1 MKFEPRRVAGAIGAL
16 SLVAAM
22 SACAPSVQGN
32 NPQPP
37 AGESGPVT
45 LRFWT
50 NLNVEA
56 QASVIQAQANACAAT
71 LEDVSI
77 EFEAIPFDQMYTK
90 LATAFRSGNGPDVM
104 NTLEGA
110 VSFAEDAGYL
120 VPVDDIV
127 DAHGRDDFLPS
138 YLGAVQKDGKT
149 WGVPDW
155 ALHQEVWYRTDL
167 FEKAGLEIPTSWD
180 ELMAAAKKLDE
191 GEGGVRGFA
200 VPMSSALVAPQTL
213 YQFLYANNV
222 FTFDPKT
229 GEYAFDADLAATT
242 EATQFMLDL
251 YRAASPAES
260 RTWAWAD
267 FRNAFVEG
275 KVAMTNDFG
284 AVVGIAKEQNPAM
297 LDNISAFP
305 VPPKEAGGT
314 SGGMLGGGYY
324 YMVGKTGDA
333 RQAVAGQIIS
343 CMMDPDSAAER
354 ANTRPVFAL
363 PATISAAETETFK
376 SNETVQQFAEEIAMI
391 RQQTSYR
398 YGMEAGL
405 NPLAGQIEATTFF
418 GDALQAAAVG
428 DITTE
433 EAVNRI
439 NTELRRLAG
448 K

>member
-1 MKFEPRRVAGAIGAL
+1 MRTNHRRIIGAIGAL
-16 SLVAAM
+16 SFVAAA
-22 SACAPSVQGN
+22 SACAPSVPGTSTE
-32 NPQPP
+32 PS
-37 AGESGPVT
+37 GSESGPIT

-56 QASVIQAQANACAAT
+56 QASVIQAQANACAAS
-71 LEDVSI
+71 LENVSI

-120 VPVDDIV
+120 VPADEVI

-138 YLGAVQKDGKT
+138 YLAAVQKDGKS

-155 ALHQEVWYRTDL
+155 ALHQEVWYRKDL
-167 FEKAGLEIPTSWD
+167 FDKAGLKIPTSWD
-180 ELMAAAKKLDE
+180 ELMTAAKALDE

-200 VPMSSALVAPQTL
+200 VPMGSALVAPQTL

-222 FTFDPKT
+222 FTFDPQS

-260 RTWAWAD
+260 RTWSWSD

-297 LDNISAFP
+297 LDNMSAFP
-305 VPPKEAGGT
+305 LPPKQSGGT

-324 YMVGKTGDA
+324 YMLGKTGEE
-333 RQAVAGQIIS
+333 RQAVASDIIA

-354 ANTRPVFAL
+354 ANTRPVFAI
-363 PATISAAETETFK
+363 PATVSAAETETYR
-376 SNETVQQFAEEIAMI
+376 SNEMVQRFAEEIEMI
-391 RQQTSYR
+391 RQQTSFR

-428 DITTE
+428 DITTD
-433 EAVNRI
+433 EAVTRI
-439 NTELRRLAG
+439 NSELRRLAG
-448 K
+448 E